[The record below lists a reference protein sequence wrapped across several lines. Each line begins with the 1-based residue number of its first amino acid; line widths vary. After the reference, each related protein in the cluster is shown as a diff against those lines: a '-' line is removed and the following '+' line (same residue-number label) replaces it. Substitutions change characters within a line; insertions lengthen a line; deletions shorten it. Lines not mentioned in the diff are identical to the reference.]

1 MDLIGKTVVVLGA
14 SARGG
19 TGWATA
25 ELARSSGAEVV
36 VAARSF
42 EGVRALADEI
52 GGVAVQCDARIEAEV
67 ATLAETAAARTG
79 AIDIAVLA
87 AGEPIPG
94 SIDAADD
101 GIWEQAWSANFMAAV
116 YFIRHMARRMG
127 EGGGISLVTTLAVG
141 KATAGNAPYA
151 SAKAAGD
158 ALIRHAAIE
167 YAPRGIRVNGVAA
180 GHIDSPMSAAVKAM
194 PEMWNLF
201 MREVPLHRPVAPAEV
216 GAACLWLASPGAA
229 VTGAVLPVD
238 NGSHL
243 LRLPQAEEL
252 TSSPFSSDPN

>member
-1 MDLIGKTVVVLGA
+1 MDLTGKTVVVLGA

-25 ELARSSGAEVV
+25 ELARQRGADVV

-42 EGVRALADEI
+42 DAVSELAESLSGLAVR
-52 GGVAVQCDARIEAEV
+52 CDARIEAEV
-67 ATLAETAAARTG
+67 AALGEAAVARFG
-79 AIDIAVLA
+79 GIDIAVLA
-87 AGEPIPG
+87 AGEPIAG

-101 GIWEQAWSANFMAAV
+101 AVWEAAWSANFMAAV
-116 YFIRHMARRMG
+116 YFIRHMARAMG
-127 EGGGISLVTTLAVG
+127 EGGAISLVTTLAVG

-151 SAKAAGD
+151 SAKAASD

-180 GHIDSPMSAAVKAM
+180 GHMDSPMSAAVKAM
-194 PEMWNLF
+194 PEMWALF
-201 MREVPLHRPVAPAEV
+201 MREVPLHRPVAPAEIA
-216 GAACLWLASPGAA
+216 AACLWLASPEAA
-229 VTGAVLPVD
+229 VTGAILPVD

-243 LRLPQAEEL
+243 LRLPQADEMAN
-252 TSSPFSSDPN
+252 SPFKG

>member
-1 MDLIGKTVVVLGA
+1 MDLAGKTVVVLGA

-25 ELARSSGAEVV
+25 ELARQRGAEVV

-42 EGVRALADEI
+42 DAVSELAGSLSGLAVR
-52 GGVAVQCDARIEAEV
+52 CDARCEPEV
-67 ATLAETAAARTG
+67 MALAEAAVARCG
-79 AIDIAVLA
+79 GIDIAILA
-87 AGEPIPG
+87 AGEPNAG

-101 GIWEQAWSANFMAAV
+101 AIWQAAWSANFMAAV
-116 YFIRHMARRMG
+116 YFIRHMARHMRP
-127 EGGGISLVTTLAVG
+127 GGGISLVTTLAVG

-151 SAKAAGD
+151 SAKAACD

-180 GHIDSPMSAAVKAM
+180 GHINSPMSAAVKAI
-194 PEMWNLF
+194 PEMWALF

-216 GAACLWLASPGAA
+216 GAACLWLASPEAA
-229 VTGAVLPVD
+229 VTGAILPVD

-243 LRLPQAEEL
+243 LRLPQAEEMAN
-252 TSSPFSSDPN
+252 SPFKG

>member
-1 MDLIGKTVVVLGA
+1 MDLRGKTVVVLGA
-14 SARGG
+14 SARDG

-25 ELARSSGAEVV
+25 VLARKRGAEVV
-36 VAARSF
+36 VAARKID
-42 EGVRALADEI
+42 GVRALADEI
-52 GGVAVQCDARIEAEV
+52 GGVAVRCDARVETEV
-67 ATLAETAAARTG
+67 AALAEGAAARFG
-79 AIDIAVLA
+79 GIDIAVLA

-94 SIDAADD
+94 SIDAAEDD
-101 GIWEQAWSANFMAAV
+101 VWQRAWSANFMAAV
-116 YFIRHMARRMG
+116 YFIRHIARHTNQ
-127 EGGGISLVTTLAVG
+127 GGAISLVTTLAVG

-194 PEMWNLF
+194 PEMWELF

-216 GAACLWLASPGAA
+216 GAACLWLASPEAA

-252 TSSPFSSDPN
+252 TNSPFGSE

>member
-1 MDLIGKTVVVLGA
+1 MDLTGKTVVVLGA

-25 ELARSSGAEVV
+25 ELARQRGADVV

-42 EGVRALADEI
+42 DRVKDLADSLS
-52 GGVAVQCDARIEAEV
+52 GLAVRCDARSEAEV
-67 ATLAETAAARTG
+67 AALAEAAAARFG
-79 AIDIAVLA
+79 GIDIAVLA

-94 SIDAADD
+94 SIDGADD
-101 GIWEQAWSANFMAAV
+101 AIWQAAWSANFMAAV
-116 YFIRHMARRMG
+116 YFIRHMARHMRD
-127 EGGGISLVTTLAVG
+127 GGGISLVTTLAVG

-194 PEMWNLF
+194 PEMWALF
-201 MREVPLHRPVAPAEV
+201 MREVVLHRPVAPAEV
-216 GAACLWLASPGAA
+216 GAACLWLASPDAA

-243 LRLPQAEEL
+243 LRLPQADEL
-252 TSSPFSSDPN
+252 TSSPFKGG